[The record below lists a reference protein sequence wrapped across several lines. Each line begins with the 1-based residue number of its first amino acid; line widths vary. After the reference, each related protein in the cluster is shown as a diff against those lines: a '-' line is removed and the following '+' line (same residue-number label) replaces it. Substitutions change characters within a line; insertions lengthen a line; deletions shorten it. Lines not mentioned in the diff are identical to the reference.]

1 MATMEKMQ
9 AAVIHQH
16 GTLDELRFEEIDRP
30 QVNPGQVLVQTRAVA
45 LNRLDLFVLE
55 GIPGVHLKMPHVLGS
70 DGAGIVEEVGQGVSR
85 LEPGDQVMLNPGIS
99 CGHCEFC
106 VQGEHSLCIQFGLM
120 GEHTGGTFAQYFPA
134 PETNLEKI
142 PSGVSFEEAAAFSL
156 VTQTAW
162 RMLKTRA
169 GLRPGEDVFIHGVGG
184 GVASAALQIAV
195 LSGARTFVS
204 SSSETKL
211 EQARALGADH
221 CFNYTT
227 ADVAKEVY
235 KLTGKRGVDVV
246 VEGSGSATWLQSL
259 KMVRKGGRIVTCGA
273 TTGPNPQ
280 TELRLIF
287 WKQIEILGSSMS
299 SRREYQEIIE
309 LLSRGKL
316 RPVIDRVFPLS
327 QAKDALKHLAN
338 QNQFGKVV
346 LRVES

>member
-1 MATMEKMQ
+1 MGKMH
-9 AAVIHQH
+9 AAVIHRH
-16 GTLDELRFEEIDRP
+16 GPLDELRFEEIDRP
-30 QVNPGQVLVQTRAVA
+30 QVNPGQVLVRTRAVA

-55 GIPGVHLKMPHVLGS
+55 GIPGVQLKMPHVMGS
-70 DGAGIVEEVGQGVSR
+70 DGAGIVEEVGQGDSR
-85 LEPGDQVMLNPGIS
+85 LEPGDQVMLNPGLS
-99 CGHCEFC
+99 CGQCEFC
-106 VQGEHSLCIQFGLM
+106 IQGEHSLCVRFSLM
-120 GEHTGGTFAQYFPA
+120 GEHTGGTFAEYFQA
-134 PETNLEKI
+134 PELNFEKI

-169 GLRPGEDVFIHGVGG
+169 RLQAGEDVFIHGIGG

-204 SSSETKL
+204 SSDESKL
-211 EQARALGADH
+211 EQARKLGADH
-221 CFNYTT
+221 CFNYSTV
-227 ADVAKEVY
+227 DVAKEVY

-246 VEGSGSATWLQSL
+246 VEGPGAATWLQSL

-273 TTGPNPQ
+273 TTGPHPQ

-299 SRREYQEIIE
+299 SRHEYQEIIG

-316 RPVIDRVFPLS
+316 RPVVDRVFPLS
-327 QAKDALKHLAN
+327 QARDAIELLQN
-338 QNQFGKVV
+338 QSQFGKIV
-346 LRVES
+346 LQVES

>member
-1 MATMEKMQ
+1 MGKMH
-9 AAVIHQH
+9 AAVIHRH
-16 GTLDELRFEEIDRP
+16 GTLDELHFQEIDRP
-30 QVNPGQVLVQTRAVA
+30 QVDPGHILVRARAVA

-55 GIPGVHLKMPHVLGS
+55 GIPGVNLEMPHVMGS

-85 LEPGDQVMLNPGIS
+85 LEPGDQVMLNPGLS
-99 CGHCEFC
+99 CGQCEFC
-106 VQGEHSLCIQFGLM
+106 VQGEHSLCIGFGLM
-120 GEHTGGTFAQYFPA
+120 GEHTGGTFAQYFQA
-134 PETNLEKI
+134 PEANFERM

-169 GLRPGEDVFIHGVGG
+169 RLRAGEDVFIHGIGG

-211 EQARALGADH
+211 EQARELGADH

-246 VEGSGSATWLQSL
+246 VEGPGAATWLQSL

-273 TTGPNPQ
+273 TTGANPQ

-309 LLSRGKL
+309 LLSKGKL

-327 QAKDALKHLAN
+327 QARDAIEFLQN
-338 QNQFGKVV
+338 QSQFGKIV
-346 LRVES
+346 LQVES

>member
-1 MATMEKMQ
+1 MGKMH
-9 AAVIHQH
+9 AAVIHRH
-16 GTLDELRFEEIDRP
+16 GTLDELHFQEIDRP
-30 QVNPGQVLVQTRAVA
+30 QVDPGHVLVRARAVA

-55 GIPGVHLKMPHVLGS
+55 GIPGVNLEMPHVMGS

-85 LEPGDQVMLNPGIS
+85 LEPGDQVMLNPGLS
-99 CGHCEFC
+99 CGQCEFC
-106 VQGEHSLCIQFGLM
+106 VQGEHSLCIGFGLM
-120 GEHTGGTFAQYFPA
+120 GEHTGGTFAQYFQA
-134 PETNLEKI
+134 PEANFEKI

-169 GLRPGEDVFIHGVGG
+169 RLRAGEDVFIHGIGG

-211 EQARALGADH
+211 EQASKLGADH

-235 KLTGKRGVDVV
+235 KLTGKRGVDIV
-246 VEGSGSATWLQSL
+246 VEGPGATTWLQSL

-299 SRREYQEIIE
+299 SRQEYREIVE

-327 QAKDALKHLAN
+327 QARDAMKHLEN
-338 QNQFGKVV
+338 QSQFGKIV

>member
-1 MATMEKMQ
+1 MRKMH
-9 AAVIHQH
+9 AAVIHRH

-30 QVNPGQVLVQTRAVA
+30 QVNPGRVLVRTRAVA

-85 LEPGDQVMLNPGIS
+85 LEPGDEVMLNPGLS
-99 CGHCEFC
+99 CGQCEFC
-106 VQGEHSLCIQFGLM
+106 VQGEHSLCVRFSLM
-120 GEHTGGTFAQYFPA
+120 GEHTVGTFAEYFQA
-134 PETNLEKI
+134 PEPNFEKI

-169 GLRPGEDVFIHGVGG
+169 RLRAGEDVFIHGIGG

-204 SSSETKL
+204 SSDESKL
-211 EQARALGADH
+211 EQARKLGADH
-221 CFNYTT
+221 CFNYSTV
-227 ADVAKEVY
+227 DVAKEVY

-246 VEGSGSATWLQSL
+246 VEGPGAATWLQSL

-299 SRREYQEIIE
+299 SRHEYREIIE

-316 RPVIDRVFPLS
+316 RPVIDKVFPLS
-327 QAKDALKHLAN
+327 RARDAIDFLQN
-338 QNQFGKVV
+338 QSQFGKIV
-346 LRVES
+346 LQIDS

>member
-1 MATMEKMQ
+1 MGKMH
-9 AAVIHQH
+9 AAVIHRH
-16 GTLDELRFEEIDRP
+16 GTLDELHFQEIDRP
-30 QVNPGQVLVQTRAVA
+30 QVDPGHILVRARAVA

-55 GIPGVHLKMPHVLGS
+55 GIPGVNLEMPHVMGS

-85 LEPGDQVMLNPGIS
+85 LEPGDQVMLNPGLS
-99 CGHCEFC
+99 CGQCEFC
-106 VQGEHSLCIQFGLM
+106 VQGEHSLCIGFGLM
-120 GEHTGGTFAQYFPA
+120 GEHTGGTFAQYFQA
-134 PETNLEKI
+134 PEANFERM

-169 GLRPGEDVFIHGVGG
+169 RLRAGEDVFIHGIGG

-211 EQARALGADH
+211 EQARELGADH

-246 VEGSGSATWLQSL
+246 VEGPGAATWLQSL

-299 SRREYQEIIE
+299 SRHEYREIIE

-316 RPVIDRVFPLS
+316 RPVIDKVFPLS
-327 QAKDALKHLAN
+327 RARDAIDFLHN
-338 QNQFGKVV
+338 QSQFGKIV
-346 LRVES
+346 LQIDS

>member
-1 MATMEKMQ
+1 MRKMH
-9 AAVIHQH
+9 AAVIHRH

-30 QVNPGQVLVQTRAVA
+30 QVNPGQVLVRTRAVA

-85 LEPGDQVMLNPGIS
+85 LEPGDEVMLNPGLS
-99 CGHCEFC
+99 CGQCEFC
-106 VQGEHSLCIQFGLM
+106 VQGEHSLCARFSLM
-120 GEHTGGTFAQYFPA
+120 GEHTVGTFAEDFQA
-134 PETNLEKI
+134 PEPNFEKI

-169 GLRPGEDVFIHGVGG
+169 RLRAGEDVFIHGIGG

-204 SSSETKL
+204 SSDESKL
-211 EQARALGADH
+211 EQAGKLGADH
-221 CFNYTT
+221 CFNYSTV
-227 ADVAKEVY
+227 DVAKEVY

-246 VEGSGSATWLQSL
+246 VEGPGAATWLQSL

-299 SRREYQEIIE
+299 SRHEYREIIE

-316 RPVIDRVFPLS
+316 RPVIDKVFPLS
-327 QAKDALKHLAN
+327 RARDAIDFLQN
-338 QNQFGKVV
+338 QSQFGKIV
-346 LRVES
+346 LRIDS

>member
-1 MATMEKMQ
+1 MGKMH
-9 AAVIHQH
+9 AAVIHRH
-16 GTLDELRFEEIDRP
+16 GTLDELHFQEIDRP
-30 QVNPGQVLVQTRAVA
+30 QVDPGHILVRARAVA

-55 GIPGVHLKMPHVLGS
+55 GIPGVNLEMPHVMGS
-70 DGAGIVEEVGQGVSR
+70 DGAGIVEEVGLGVSR
-85 LEPGDQVMLNPGIS
+85 LEPGDQVMLNPGLS
-99 CGHCEFC
+99 CGQCEFC
-106 VQGEHSLCIQFGLM
+106 VQGEHSLCIGFGLM
-120 GEHTGGTFAQYFPA
+120 GEHTGGTFAQYFQA
-134 PETNLEKI
+134 PEANFERM

-169 GLRPGEDVFIHGVGG
+169 RLRAGEDGFIHGIGG

-211 EQARALGADH
+211 EQARELGADH

-246 VEGSGSATWLQSL
+246 VEGPGAATWLQSL

-273 TTGPNPQ
+273 TTGANPQ

-309 LLSRGKL
+309 LLSKGKL

-327 QAKDALKHLAN
+327 QARDAIEFLQN
-338 QNQFGKVV
+338 QSQFGKIV
-346 LRVES
+346 LQVES

>member
-1 MATMEKMQ
+1 MGKMQ
-9 AAVIHQH
+9 AAVIHRH

-30 QVNPGQVLVQTRAVA
+30 QVNPGQVLVRTRAVA

-55 GIPGVHLKMPHVLGS
+55 GIPGVQLKMPHVMGS
-70 DGAGIVEEVGQGVSR
+70 DGAGVVEEAGKGISR
-85 LEPGDQVMLNPGIS
+85 LEPGDEVMLNPGLS
-99 CGHCEFC
+99 CGQCEFC
-106 VQGEHSLCIQFGLM
+106 VQGEHSLCVRFSLI
-120 GEHTGGTFAQYFPA
+120 GEHTGGTFAEYFQA
-134 PETNLEKI
+134 PEANLEKI
-142 PSGVSFEEAAAFSL
+142 PVGVSFEDAAAFSL

-169 GLRPGEDVFIHGVGG
+169 RLRAGEDVFIHGIGG

-204 SSSETKL
+204 SSDESKL
-211 EQARALGADH
+211 EQARKLGADH
-221 CFNYTT
+221 CFNYST

-259 KMVRKGGRIVTCGA
+259 RMVRKGGRIVTCGA

-309 LLSRGKL
+309 LLSKDKL

-327 QAKDALKHLAN
+327 QAKDALEHLEN
-338 QNQFGKVV
+338 QSQFGKIV

>member
-1 MATMEKMQ
+1 MGKMH
-9 AAVIHQH
+9 AAVIHRH
-16 GTLDELRFEEIDRP
+16 GTLDELHFQEIDRP
-30 QVNPGQVLVQTRAVA
+30 QVDPGHILVRARAVA

-55 GIPGVHLKMPHVLGS
+55 GIPGVNLEMPHVMGS

-85 LEPGDQVMLNPGIS
+85 LEPGDQVMLNPGLS
-99 CGHCEFC
+99 CGQCEFC
-106 VQGEHSLCIQFGLM
+106 VQGEHSLCIGFGLM
-120 GEHTGGTFAQYFPA
+120 GEHTGGTFAQYFQA
-134 PETNLEKI
+134 PEANFERM

-169 GLRPGEDVFIHGVGG
+169 RLRAGEDVFIHGIGG

-211 EQARALGADH
+211 EQARELGADH

-246 VEGSGSATWLQSL
+246 VEGPGAATWLQSL

-273 TTGPNPQ
+273 TTGANPQ

-316 RPVIDRVFPLS
+316 RPVIARVFPLS
-327 QAKDALKHLAN
+327 QARDAIEFLQN
-338 QNQFGKVV
+338 QSQFGKIV
-346 LRVES
+346 LQVES